1 MGNMYEYVKMAVQNI
16 LANKGASFD
25 YAGYHHRYCLRD
37 HAIVPLVTVPPAEMN
52 KTMDNVGGG
61 QIAIM
66 CSSDAS
72 VAGEWITGEDLD
84 AVRNTVEGV
93 IGVEAGNSSS
103 GETTTA
109 KGTFNVSLS
118 GGTRM
123 VF

>member
-1 MGNMYEYVKMAVQNI
+1 MTMLGI
-16 LANKGASFD
+16 IIGIASVIM
-25 YAGYHHRYCLRD
+25 
-37 HAIVPLVTVPPAEMN
+37 IVSIGDGTTAEMN

-109 KGTFNVSLS
+109 KGTFNVPLS